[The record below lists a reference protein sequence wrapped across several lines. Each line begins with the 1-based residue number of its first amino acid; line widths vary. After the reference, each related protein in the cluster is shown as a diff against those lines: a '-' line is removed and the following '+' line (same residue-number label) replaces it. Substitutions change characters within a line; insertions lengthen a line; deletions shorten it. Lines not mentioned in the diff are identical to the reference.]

1 MNKPEKPVESAAKAS
16 TKSSAPAIDPVGN
29 FDAPPAVVPTEQ
41 RWGSDVIV
49 DLLHQYKMP
58 YAALNPGASY
68 RGLHDSIVN
77 YGENYPKMM
86 LCQHEE
92 TAVQVAH
99 GYAKASGKPMVA
111 ILHNLVGLLHA
122 NMAVYYAY
130 VDRVPIFIVGATGP
144 MDESKR
150 RPHIDWIH
158 TANVQGQAVRDY
170 TKWDYQPHVVD
181 GVPESFARAYGVMM
195 TEPKGPVYMCYDAW
209 LQEKELTHDVP
220 MPPESAMAVPTRLAP
235 EPEALQKAV
244 DLILAAERPVILVEY
259 AGRDP
264 EAFHS
269 LVELAETL
277 GAPVYDIE
285 ARLNFPSK
293 HPLNLSMVKDV
304 FRDADL
310 MLCLDVRD
318 WEKPTAELI
327 STTREVA
334 SLVPTDAKWIDIGFG
349 DIELSSW
356 AMDYQRLLHADVRIL
371 GDTTL
376 AIPALTEIARGR
388 ISGNDK
394 LQQKIRART
403 EKTTQK
409 HNEARA
415 RWQQEARRDWDASP
429 MTAPRLASEVWD
441 VIKDEDWVLTAGTLE
456 SWTRKLWDFDKP
468 YRHPG
473 EALGTATQIGIS
485 LGVALAHRDQNRL
498 VVDIQ
503 PDGDLM
509 FDAGALWVAAK
520 HKIPMLVVMYN
531 NRAYYNDWEHQ
542 KRMATHRGTAQERA
556 HIGMDMDGPA
566 PDFATMAKSMGW
578 YAEGPIEHGEDVG
591 PALRRAIERVK
602 AGQPAL
608 LDTITQKRFEYK
620 K

>member
-1 MNKPEKPVESAAKAS
+1 MNTLAKPDEVLPPGDV
-16 TKSSAPAIDPVGN
+16 IGN
-29 FDAPPAVVPTEQ
+29 DAPPPMVVPAAQ

-77 YGENYPKMM
+77 YGDNYPNMM

-92 TAVQVAH
+92 TAVQIAH

-130 VDRVPIFIVGATGP
+130 VDRAPIFIVGATGP

-170 TKWDYQPHVVD
+170 TKWDYQPHSID

-195 TEPKGPVYMCYDAW
+195 TEPQGPIYMCYDAW
-209 LQEKELTHDVP
+209 LQEKPLEHDVP
-220 MPPESAMAVPTRLAP
+220 LPPPEAMAVPTPMAP
-235 EPEALQKAV
+235 EPAALRKVADMLVQAQ
-244 DLILAAERPVILVEY
+244 RPVILVEY
-259 AGRDP
+259 TGRHHPSFD
-264 EAFHS
+264 A
-269 LVELAETL
+269 LVVLAETL
-277 GAPVYDIE
+277 GAPVFDIN
-285 ARLNFPSK
+285 ARLNFPSR
-293 HPLNLSMVKDV
+293 HPLNMSMIKDV

-318 WEKPTAELI
+318 WEKPTTELV
-327 STTREVA
+327 STTRELGD
-334 SLVPTDAKWIDIGFG
+334 LVPPSAKWIDIGFS

-371 GDTTL
+371 ADTAV
-376 AIPALTEIARGR
+376 AIPALTDLLRERIGRDGALSELIAC
-388 ISGNDK
+388 
-394 LQQKIRART
+394 RT
-403 EKTTQK
+403 EHIADK
-409 HNEARA
+409 HHAARA
-415 RWQQEARRDWDASP
+415 KWAEQARRDWDASP
-429 MTAPRLASEVWD
+429 MTAPRLASEIWD
-441 VIKDEDWVLTAGTLE
+441 VIQHEDWVLTANTLE
-456 SWTRKLWDFDKP
+456 DWTRKIWDFDKP

-473 EALGTATQIGIS
+473 KSLGTATQFGIS
-485 LGVALAHRDQNRL
+485 LGVALAHRDHGRL

-520 HKIPMLVVMYN
+520 HRIPMLVVMYN

-542 KRMATHRGTAQERA
+542 VRMAKHRGTALDRA
-556 HIGMDMDGPA
+556 HIGMDMDDPA
-566 PDFATMAKSMGW
+566 PDFATLARSMGW
-578 YAEGPIEHGEDVG
+578 YAEGPIERAEEVG
-591 PALRRAIERVK
+591 PALRRAIEQVK
-602 AGQPAL
+602 AGKPAL
-608 LDTITQKRFEYK
+608 IDTITQKRFEFK
-620 K
+620 N